1 MFLNVRICLKLWELG
16 VKSHINAGYESIN
29 GQVGEEN
36 LVLNRTEQDLPAF
49 TVCDL
54 FERENAK
61 KVFGEESVARMPDG
75 SNIPAWKY
83 YTQLLLEAI
92 QDENKTGL
100 GQINLVVMEML
111 KMPKE

>member
-16 VKSHINAGYESIN
+16 VKSHSNAGYESVD

-36 LVLNRTEQDLPAF
+36 LVLNRSEHDLPAF

-61 KVFGEESVARMPDG
+61 KVFGDESVSKMPDG
-75 SNIPAWKY
+75 SDMPAWKY
-83 YTQLLLEAI
+83 YTQLILETI
-92 QDENKTGL
+92 QDENKTGIE
-100 GQINLVVMEML
+100 QVNLVVMDLL